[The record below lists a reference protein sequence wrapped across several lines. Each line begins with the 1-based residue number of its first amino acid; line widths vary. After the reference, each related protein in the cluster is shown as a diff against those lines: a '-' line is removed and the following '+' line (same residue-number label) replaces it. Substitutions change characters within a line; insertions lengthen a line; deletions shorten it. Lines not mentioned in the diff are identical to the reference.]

1 MGAQPLANSYLTACQ
16 VAAGAEARYPLHAR
30 VCTECWLIQVDDV
43 VPAKAIFNADYAYF
57 SSYSRT
63 WVEHARRYAESMSD
77 RLKLG
82 PESLVIEVASN
93 DGYLLQHFVAMRIPV
108 LGIEPTTNTAEA
120 ARARGVRT
128 EVLFFDEVS
137 AAALA
142 RRGVRADLIVANNV
156 LAHVPDIA
164 GFVGGFRYVLKDEGV
179 LTFEFPHVLNL
190 INKVQ
195 FDTIYHEH
203 FSYLSLLSVEP
214 ILRSRGLR
222 SFDVELIPTHGGS
235 LRLFCGHVHSG
246 HQETSALAAVRDN
259 ESTAELDRL
268 ETYRGFAPRVKSVR
282 RSFRDYLAGA
292 LSTGRRVTAYGAAAK
307 GNTFLNYCGVS
318 ASEIIAVLMRDPA
331 KQGRFLPGSHIPIHA
346 PEHLLRLQPDDVV
359 ILPWKSCG
367 GDYPPTRIRERLGRA
382 VRPSDP
388 VHSDPALM
396 RFYETALAGVIRVV
410 PEPQRDERGAF
421 VRLHCPLEFDGA
433 GFPFAPTQ
441 TSLSRNPIL
450 GTLRG
455 LHYHPAPDG
464 EVKLVR
470 AVRGCI
476 FDVAL
481 DLRPQSA
488 RIGLRDRL
496 VWAGVK
502 GGRRRRIRRDN
513 VGGRSSPFI
522 PLWFELDADDAGE
535 GRFGEPH

>member
-1 MGAQPLANSYLTACQ
+1 MMTPSCRFCNAPLTTTFVDLGAQPLANSYLTACQ

-43 VPAKAIFNADYAYF
+43 VPAKAIFNAGYAYF

-128 EVLFFDEVS
+128 EVQFFDEVS

-214 ILRSRGLR
+214 ILRSKGLR

-246 HQETSALAAVRDN
+246 HQETRALAAVRDN
-259 ESTAELDRL
+259 ESAAELDRL
-268 ETYRGFAPRVKSVR
+268 ETYRGFAPRVESVR

-318 ASEIIAVLMRDPA
+318 ASEIIAVFDANPA

-359 ILPWKSCG
+359 ILPWNLAEEITCQLGSVKGWG
-367 GDYPPTRIRERLGRA
+367 GRFVLATPYTRIL
-382 VRPSDP
+382 P
-388 VHSDPALM
+388 
-396 RFYETALAGVIRVV
+396 
-410 PEPQRDERGAF
+410 
-421 VRLHCPLEFDGA
+421 
-433 GFPFAPTQ
+433 
-441 TSLSRNPIL
+441 
-450 GTLRG
+450 
-455 LHYHPAPDG
+455 
-464 EVKLVR
+464 
-470 AVRGCI
+470 
-476 FDVAL
+476 
-481 DLRPQSA
+481 
-488 RIGLRDRL
+488 
-496 VWAGVK
+496 
-502 GGRRRRIRRDN
+502 
-513 VGGRSSPFI
+513 
-522 PLWFELDADDAGE
+522 
-535 GRFGEPH
+535 